1 MRRRATGGCVTSKEK
16 PRRLS
21 AQQPDRRLSSLL
33 CRDSSRHFFADARHS
48 AALFVTPAVFAA
60 GSLFSRDKKQI
71 TGGETAGVTAPTPHS
86 QLRMRVPSRDPE
98 GAVVAGE

>member
-1 MRRRATGGCVTSKEK
+1 VVALPAKKSRDDSRLSSLTGG
-16 PRRLS
+16 
-21 AQQPDRRLSSLL
+21 LSSLL

-86 QLRMRVPSRDPE
+86 QLRMRVLSRDRE